1 MSRTKDFRRKQLAKH
16 YNKRIEIYSLYGNFG
31 KLEIKHKDFKNGGEY
46 FKARTKEEIAY
57 NKHGSRIQNKPV
69 KLKEKIKNVSEIKKK
84 RWAKKLKNGDVKLKL
99 WDKWNKRSCNRTRR
113 HFQKLV
119 DYQLPDKVFLD
130 RCQVIYPREI
140 V

>member
-16 YNKRIEIYSLYGNFG
+16 FNKRAEIYSLYGNFG
-31 KLEIKHKDFKNGGEY
+31 KTEVRREDCENAREY
-46 FKARTKEEIAY
+46 YDVQSKEEVKY
-57 NKHGSRIQNKPV
+57 NRHGSKIQNKPV
-69 KLKEKIKNVSEIKKK
+69 KLKIKINNVSEIKKK

-99 WDKWNKRSCNRTRR
+99 WDKYNKKYCNRTRR

-119 DYQLPDKVFLD
+119 DYPLPDKVFLD

>member
-1 MSRTKDFRRKQLAKH
+1 MSRTKDFRRKQVAKH
-16 YNKRIEIYSLYGNFG
+16 FNKRAEIYSLYGNFG
-31 KLEIKHKDFKNGGEY
+31 RPTENRKDFDEGYEY
-46 FKARTKEEIAY
+46 YNSYREEAPKY
-57 NKHGSRIQNKPV
+57 NPHGSKLQNKPA
-69 KLKEKIKNVSEIKKK
+69 KLKNRINKVSEIKKK

-99 WDKWNKRSCNRTRR
+99 WDKWNKKYCNRTRR

-119 DYQLPDKVFLD
+119 DYKLPDKRFLD

>member
-1 MSRTKDFRRKQLAKH
+1 MSRTRDFRRKQLAKH
-16 YNKRIEIYSLYGNFG
+16 FNKRAEIYSLYGNFG
-31 KLEIKHKDFKNGGEY
+31 RSEIRREDFENAGEY
-46 FKARTKEEIAY
+46 YDVYDKDKPKY
-57 NKHGSRIQNKPV
+57 NPNGSKIQNKPI
-69 KLKEKIKNVSEIKKK
+69 KLKIKINNVSEIKKK

-99 WDKWNKRSCNRTRR
+99 WDKWNKKYCNRTRR

-119 DYQLPDKVFLD
+119 DYKLPEKRFLD

>member
-16 YNKRIEIYSLYGNFG
+16 FNKRIEIYSLYGNFG
-31 KLEIKHKDFKNGGEY
+31 KTEES
-46 FKARTKEEIAY
+46 KEEAKY
-57 NKHGSRIQNKPV
+57 NLHGKLQNKPV
-69 KLKEKIKNVSEIKKK
+69 KLKIKINNVSEIKKK
-84 RWAKKLKNGDVKLKL
+84 RWAKKLKNGDIKLKL
-99 WDKWNKRSCNRTRR
+99 WDKYDKKYCNRTRR

-119 DYQLPDKVFLD
+119 DYPLPDKMFLN

>member
-16 YNKRIEIYSLYGNFG
+16 FNKRIEIYSLYGNFG
-31 KLEIKHKDFKNGGEY
+31 KP
-46 FKARTKEEIAY
+46 EESEEEVKY
-57 NKHGSRIQNKPV
+57 NCHGKLQNKPV
-69 KLKEKIKNVSEIKKK
+69 KLKIKINNVSEIKKK
-84 RWAKKLKNGDVKLKL
+84 RWAKKLKNGDIKLKL
-99 WDKWNKRSCNRTRR
+99 WDKWNKRYCNRTRR

-119 DYQLPDKVFLD
+119 DYKLPYKRFLD